1 MARWPGSL
9 VRPLRSGLSIA
20 RGSIGGSSGGGG
32 GDSGGGDSDSGS
44 GDAPVALVLTHALG
58 FSKECWAPVLEDLAP
73 LLTRRVEWVALDFSG
88 HGASTSSPP
97 TGRWDEYH
105 VAEAREVLQSE
116 LRAVAPASRTVG
128 VGHSMGG
135 AVLAA
140 LELRQPGSLARVAA
154 IEPPIFPAAVGRL
167 ARLLTS
173 AGLNPLAN
181 AAAQRRRA
189 WPSAAA
195 AREHFGSRMAAG
207 WDSRSLDAFL
217 GGALRDAPG
226 GGVELC
232 CDPATEARCLGLPL
246 VANEVAAGYGGGA
259 AVTLVTCSASRFSP
273 LLLPGSGPAAYSLV
287 AQTLRAGVVRLPG
300 ASHHLVVQEQPAL
313 VARLVADEV
322 AAIV

>member
-9 VRPLRSGLSIA
+9 ARPLRSGLSIA
-20 RGSIGGSSGGGG
+20 RGSIGGSS
-32 GDSGGGDSDSGS
+32 DSGGV
-44 GDAPVALVLTHALG
+44 DAPVALVLTHALG
-58 FSKECWAPVLEDLAP
+58 FSKECWAPVLEELAP
-73 LLTRRVEWVALDFSG
+73 LLRRRRLEWVALDFSG
-88 HGASTSSPP
+88 HGASASSPP
-97 TGRWDEYH
+97 TGLWDEYH

-154 IEPPIFPAAVGRL
+154 IEPPIFPAAIGRL
-167 ARLLTS
+167 SRLLTS

-217 GGALRDAPG
+217 SGALRDAPG

-246 VANEVAAGYGGGA
+246 VASEVAAGYDGGA

-300 ASHHLVVQEQPAL
+300 ASHLVVQEQPAL

>member
-9 VRPLRSGLSIA
+9 
-20 RGSIGGSSGGGG
+20 
-32 GDSGGGDSDSGS
+32 
-44 GDAPVALVLTHALG
+44 
-58 FSKECWAPVLEDLAP
+58 ECWAPVLEDLAP

-154 IEPPIFPAAVGRL
+154 IEPPIFPAA
-167 ARLLTS
+167 
-173 AGLNPLAN
+173 
-181 AAAQRRRA
+181 
-189 WPSAAA
+189 
-195 AREHFGSRMAAG
+195 
-207 WDSRSLDAFL
+207 
-217 GGALRDAPG
+217 
-226 GGVELC
+226 
-232 CDPATEARCLGLPL
+232 ARCLGLPL
-246 VANEVAAGYGGGA
+246 VASEVAAGYDGGA

>member
-1 MARWPGSL
+1 MR
-9 VRPLRSGLSIA
+9 LRSGLSFA
-20 RGSIGGSSGGGG
+20 RGSIGGSSGGG
-32 GDSGGGDSDSGS
+32 DSGGGDG
-44 GDAPVALVLTHALG
+44 PVALVLAHALG
-58 FSKECWAPVLEDLAP
+58 FSKECWAPVLEELAP
-73 LLTRRVEWVALDFSG
+73 LLRRRVEWVTLDFSG

-116 LRAVAPASRTVG
+116 LHDVAPASRTVG

-154 IEPPIFPAAVGRL
+154 IEPPIFPAAVGPL

-173 AGLNPLAN
+173 VGLNPLAN
-181 AAAQRRRA
+181 AAAQRRHA

-195 AREHFGSRMAAG
+195 AREHFGSRMAAA

-246 VANEVAAGYGGGA
+246 AASEVAGGYDGGA

-287 AQTLRAGVVRLPG
+287 ARTLRADVVRLPG
-300 ASHHLVVQEQPAL
+300 ASHLVVQEQPAL
-313 VARLVADEV
+313 VARLVAEEV
-322 AAIV
+322 AAIS

>member
-246 VANEVAAGYGGGA
+246 VASEVAAGYDGGA

-273 LLLPGSGPAAYSLV
+273 LLLPGSGPAA
-287 AQTLRAGVVRLPG
+287 
-300 ASHHLVVQEQPAL
+300 
-313 VARLVADEV
+313 
-322 AAIV
+322 